1 MFFLVMMEK
10 AFFLLERNV
19 PKEKVEESSFL
30 WLEKQNLRRK
40 IKRNFS
46 TLGGKR
52 RQMRRLPNQ
61 NGIIYGIVQ
70 Y

>member
-10 AFFLLERNV
+10 AFLLLERKV

-52 RQMRRLPNQ
+52 RQMRSEVEGTEDFGPGRS
-61 NGIIYGIVQ
+61 
-70 Y
+70 

>member
-1 MFFLVMMEK
+1 MFFLVMLEK
-10 AFFLLERNV
+10 AFTLLERSV

-46 TLGGKR
+46 YIRGR
-52 RQMRRLPNQ
+52 EEADEE
-61 NGIIYGIVQ
+61 
-70 Y
+70 

>member
-1 MFFLVMMEK
+1 MEK
-10 AFFLLERNV
+10 AFLLLERNV

-52 RQMRRLPNQ
+52 RQMRSEVEGTEDFGPGRS
-61 NGIIYGIVQ
+61 
-70 Y
+70 

>member
-52 RQMRRLPNQ
+52 RQMRSEVEGTEDFGPGRS
-61 NGIIYGIVQ
+61 
-70 Y
+70 

>member
-10 AFFLLERNV
+10 AFFLLERKV

-52 RQMRRLPNQ
+52 RQMRSEVEGTEDFGPGRS
-61 NGIIYGIVQ
+61 
-70 Y
+70 

>member
-10 AFFLLERNV
+10 AFFLLERIV

-52 RQMRRLPNQ
+52 RQMRSEVEGTEDFGPGRS
-61 NGIIYGIVQ
+61 
-70 Y
+70 

>member
-52 RQMRRLPNQ
+52 RQMRSEVEGAEESGPGRS
-61 NGIIYGIVQ
+61 
-70 Y
+70 

>member
-10 AFFLLERNV
+10 AFLLLERIV

-52 RQMRRLPNQ
+52 RQMRSEVEGTEDFGPGRS
-61 NGIIYGIVQ
+61 
-70 Y
+70 

>member
-1 MFFLVMMEK
+1 MFFLVMLEK
-10 AFFLLERNV
+10 AFTLLERSV

-40 IKRNFS
+40 IRRKLP

-52 RQMRRLPNQ
+52 RQMRSEVEGAEDFGPGRS
-61 NGIIYGIVQ
+61 
-70 Y
+70 

>member
-1 MFFLVMMEK
+1 MFFLVMLEK
-10 AFFLLERNV
+10 AFALLERNV

-52 RQMRRLPNQ
+52 RQMRSEVEGTEDFGPGRS
-61 NGIIYGIVQ
+61 
-70 Y
+70 

>member
-1 MFFLVMMEK
+1 
-10 AFFLLERNV
+10 LLERKV

-52 RQMRRLPNQ
+52 RQMRSEVEGTEDFGPGRS
-61 NGIIYGIVQ
+61 
-70 Y
+70 